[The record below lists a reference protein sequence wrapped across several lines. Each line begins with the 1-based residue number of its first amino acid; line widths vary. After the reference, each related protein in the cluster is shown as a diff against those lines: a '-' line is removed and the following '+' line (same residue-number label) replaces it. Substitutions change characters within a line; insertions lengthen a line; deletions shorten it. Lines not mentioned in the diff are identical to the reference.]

1 MSEYEK
7 IHSYIEKNRSEMIR
21 LQKLLTAVP
30 AISPDSG
37 GEGEEKKAEVL
48 IRFLKTAGIE
58 DIEVYNAPDE
68 RVPSGNRPNVVATIP
83 GNKDDRR
90 FWIMSHLDI
99 VPPGNSDLWEN
110 DPYEVVE
117 KEGRLIGRGVEDNQQ
132 GLVSSVFAALSLHKN
147 GIVPE
152 YTVKLLFIADEEM
165 GSQYGIKYLIENHDL
180 FLAKDSVL
188 VPDSGNEDGSL
199 LEIAEKSVLWLEF
212 TVIGRQCHAS
222 MPNQGINAFTAGSE
236 LVLLLE
242 DMKNRFDRSNDL
254 FTVPYSTFSPTRKSA
269 NVPNINTIP
278 GEDIFCID
286 CRILPEIE
294 VDEVLQEIDE
304 RIRKVEEKRGVSISY
319 EIKQRM
325 SSKPTSKESLIV
337 TRLSDLVRDLY
348 KTEPKLVGIGGGTVA
363 AYLRNND
370 IPTVVW
376 ARIAETAHS
385 PNEYCIVDNL
395 VGDAKIMARLMLGR

>member
-1 MSEYEK
+1 
-7 IHSYIEKNRSEMIR
+7 MIR
-21 LQKLLTAVP
+21 LQKQLTAVP

-48 IRFLKTAGIE
+48 IRFLKAAGIE

-99 VPPGNSDLWEN
+99 VPPGNRELWEN

-132 GLVSSVFAALSLHKN
+132 GLVSSVFAALSLLKN

-212 TVIGRQCHAS
+212 TVVGRQCHAS
-222 MPNQGINAFTAGSE
+222 MPNHGINAFTAGSE

-242 DMKNRFDRSNDL
+242 DMKNRFNRSNDL

-304 RIRKVEEKRGVSISY
+304 RIKKVEEKRGVSISY

-325 SSKPTSKESLIV
+325 SSKPTSRESLIV

-385 PNEYCIVDNL
+385 PNEYCVVDNL